1 MEENKKVTT
10 KGIPFDALV
19 KIEVSGSFAGRL
31 QQLLIFMMEK
41 KSPGEIHKIIEE
53 LRTKEP
59 EDVYSFNLLT
69 IIILIQEIEKQAI
82 EQGLIKDFEVDKNS
96 INES

>member
-1 MEENKKVTT
+1 MEESNKLTA

-31 QQLLIFMMEK
+31 QQLLIYMMRE
-41 KSPGEIHKIIEE
+41 KSPGEIHKIVED

-59 EDVYSFNLLT
+59 EDEYSFALLT

-82 EQGLIKDFEVDKNS
+82 EQNLIKDYEVEKGSASEN
-96 INES
+96 